1 MAEDKSFIVEV
12 EKARD
17 AKDGRPSMG
26 PVYRSCFTKDVS
38 PPPIQGLDT
47 CWDVF
52 RSLSFLPHTYF
63 RRSRFLFYFLFPF
76 LHDTTSKLWF
86 SEVIAVG
93 NVKVF
98 VLCKHCQS
106 RTIRLNLFRDL

>member
-26 PVYRSCFTKDVS
+26 PVYRSCFTEDVS
-38 PPPIQGLDT
+38 PPSIQGLDT

-52 RSLSFLPHTYF
+52 RSLSFHSHIYF
-63 RRSRFLFYFLFPF
+63 HRSQYYVHFYLSQHLKCLSIISSRVNLARF
-76 LHDTTSKLWF
+76 D
-86 SEVIAVG
+86 
-93 NVKVF
+93 
-98 VLCKHCQS
+98 
-106 RTIRLNLFRDL
+106 

>member
-17 AKDGRPSMG
+17 AKDGRPSVG

-38 PPPIQGLDT
+38 PPPIEGLGT

-52 RSLSFLPHTYF
+52 RSLSFHPHSYF
-63 RRSRFLFYFLFPF
+63 RRSRYYFFYFHFYMSQ
-76 LHDTTSKLWF
+76 H
-86 SEVIAVG
+86 
-93 NVKVF
+93 
-98 VLCKHCQS
+98 
-106 RTIRLNLFRDL
+106 LNCGSQK